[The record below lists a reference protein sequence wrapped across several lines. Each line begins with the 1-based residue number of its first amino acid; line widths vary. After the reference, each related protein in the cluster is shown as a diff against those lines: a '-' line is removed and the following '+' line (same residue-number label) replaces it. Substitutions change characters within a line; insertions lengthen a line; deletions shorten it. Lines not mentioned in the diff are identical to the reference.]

1 MMMRHNILS
10 GLLLGSLSGRG
21 CMVGFA
27 SLATIGW
34 MAAPALAQ
42 RADYTPSQFISV
54 LNGLGYPVAVS
65 DPIDAPNVRQAMR
78 DFQLQFNLPV
88 TGTMT
93 AASQD
98 RAASVV
104 RSLQQGLNRS
114 LKPATLLPGSQYYG
128 TQTET
133 LVKQFQE
140 RNRLPVTGIAT
151 METRQRLA
159 QELAAVGTPIVNP
172 APQPIGAAPIGSPP
186 IVSPNGSSIIP
197 PLPNTVPVG
206 NSPNP
211 LTPNPL
217 APSILPPVRNQ
228 PVAPVAPAPVIP
240 PVKPTGNVKFGTL
253 YTEPQIRRVLQGIG
267 YDINPQKFLSDSS
280 AVVAIQDF
288 QARYGLALTGTAD
301 QPTQEM
307 ARTILRGLQYNLR
320 LALGRPLALTEL
332 YDQATESAVREFQQ
346 RNQLRVDGMA
356 TISVRRAIDMQA
368 KQPRP

>member
-27 SLATIGW
+27 SLATIGLGT
-34 MAAPALAQ
+34 MPALAQ
-42 RADYTPSQFISV
+42 RADYTPSQFVSV

-65 DPIDAPNVRQAMR
+65 DPIDAPNVSQAMR

-88 TGTMT
+88 TGTMN

-98 RAASVV
+98 RAAAVV
-104 RSLQQGLNRS
+104 QSLQQGLNRS
-114 LKPATLLPGSQYYG
+114 VKPATLLPGSQYYG

-133 LVKQFQE
+133 LVKLFQE

-151 METRQRLA
+151 LETRQRLA
-159 QELAAVGTPIVNP
+159 QELAAIGTPIINP
-172 APQPIGAAPIGSPP
+172 APQPIVSAP

-197 PLPNTVPVG
+197 PLPNTLPVG
-206 NSPNP
+206 NP
-211 LTPNPL
+211 PNPL
-217 APSILPPVRNQ
+217 APSILPPVRNP
-228 PVAPVAPAPVIP
+228 PVAPTPVTP
-240 PVKPTGNVKFGTL
+240 PVKPTVNVKFGTL
-253 YTEPQIRRVLQGIG
+253 YTEPEIRRVLQGIG

-307 ARTILRGLQYNLR
+307 ARKILRGLQYNLG
-320 LALGRPLALTEL
+320 LALARPLTLTEF

-356 TISVRRAIDMQA
+356 TLSVRRAIDMQA
-368 KQPRP
+368 KQPRR

>member
-27 SLATIGW
+27 SLATIGLGT
-34 MAAPALAQ
+34 MPAMAQ
-42 RADYTPSQFISV
+42 RADYTPSQFVSV
-54 LNGLGYPVAVS
+54 LNGLGYPVAVN
-65 DPIDAPNVRQAMR
+65 DAIDAPNVSQAMR

-88 TGTMT
+88 TGTMN

-98 RAASVV
+98 RAAAVV
-104 RSLQQGLNRS
+104 QSLQQGLNRS
-114 LKPATLLPGSQYYG
+114 LKPATLLPGSQFYG

-151 METRQRLA
+151 LETRQRLA
-159 QELAAVGTPIVNP
+159 QELAAIGTPIVNP
-172 APQPIGAAPIGSPP
+172 APQPIGAAPIGSP
-186 IVSPNGSSIIP
+186 NGSSIIP
-197 PLPNTVPVG
+197 PLPNPLPVG
-206 NSPNP
+206 NP
-211 LTPNPL
+211 PNPL
-217 APSILPPVRNQ
+217 APSILPPVRNP
-228 PVAPVAPAPVIP
+228 PVAPTPVTP

-253 YTEPQIRRVLQGIG
+253 YTEPEIRRVLQGIG
-267 YDINPQKFLSDSS
+267 YDINPQKFLADSS

-307 ARTILRGLQYNLR
+307 ARKILRGLQYNLS
-320 LALGRPLALTEL
+320 LALARPLALTEF
-332 YDQATESAVREFQQ
+332 YDQATESAVREFQK

-356 TISVRRAIDMQA
+356 TLSVRRAIDMQA